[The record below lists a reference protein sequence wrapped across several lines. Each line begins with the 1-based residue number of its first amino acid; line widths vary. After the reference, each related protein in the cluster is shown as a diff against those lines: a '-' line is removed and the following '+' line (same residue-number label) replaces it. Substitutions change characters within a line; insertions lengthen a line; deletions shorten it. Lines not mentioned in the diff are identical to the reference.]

1 MTQTLFAARTA
12 RKVLTL
18 NSAPKQAPISLSCL
32 RAACPMLS
40 VNVSNTSLATSP
52 VGVSLIRLRGST
64 PSSGTRRLTPAYTP
78 ASAKNTA
85 RHPCQGSTAVRIS
98 LRGSGLSRAQVS
110 NASIVIQGPPEYLPG
125 VIVLYLDMTN
135 FDPAVSN
142 CKNAA
147 CHATCK

>member
-1 MTQTLFAARTA
+1 MTQTLFAAKTA

-32 RAACPMLS
+32 RAACPVQS
-40 VNVSNTSLATSP
+40 VTVSNPSLATSP
-52 VGVSLIRLRGST
+52 LGVNLIRLRGST

-85 RHPCQGSTAVRIS
+85 RHPCQRSTAVKKR
-98 LRGSGLSRAQVS
+98 LDGSGLSRVQGS
-110 NASIVIQGPPEYLPG
+110 NASIIIQGPPEYLPR
-125 VIVLYLDMTN
+125 VMLLYLNMTN
-135 FDPAVSN
+135 FAPAVSN
-142 CKNAA
+142 CENAA